1 MNLPWVKLVWILAAA
16 FSIGILADGCT
27 TNSTA
32 RLKEQ
37 NAFLAGQNTALRQQM
52 AAAAN
57 SVTVNGAVQ
66 NHQVPWVAGLTLAQ
80 AIATASYVGAEKPK
94 VIILTHQGE
103 SARLDADI
111 LLSGPAVP
119 LEPGDVVEIR

>member
-1 MNLPWVKLVWILAAA
+1 MDLPWRKSVWILAAA
-16 FSIGILADGCT
+16 FLIGILADGCT

-52 AAAAN
+52 AASAN

-80 AIATASYVGAEKPK
+80 AIATASYIGAEKPK
-94 VIILTHQGE
+94 EIILTHQGE
-103 SARLDADI
+103 SARLD
-111 LLSGPAVP
+111 
-119 LEPGDVVEIR
+119 